1 MKVTIH
7 IVATVVG
14 AFLCFLTG
22 SCKNSKIEENM
33 FQMLSDTIAIPYDSL
48 LYYSQYG
55 GDTNYRFHAPYQ
67 MVVFLDSM
75 NCSKCTIK
83 MLFEWNEL
91 FKLEKERRVEFVYI
105 VSSKDTLG
113 IIEAYNNSALK
124 HGIHLDTCGVFRSRN
139 PHVPSDAM
147 FHTFMIDKNHQVV
160 LVGNP
165 IRSPQIRNL
174 FNRIININQ

>member
-91 FKLEKERRVEFVYI
+91 FKLEKERRVEFVY
-105 VSSKDTLG
+105 
-113 IIEAYNNSALK
+113 NSYTSLLERP
-124 HGIHLDTCGVFRSRN
+124 G
-139 PHVPSDAM
+139 
-147 FHTFMIDKNHQVV
+147 
-160 LVGNP
+160 
-165 IRSPQIRNL
+165 
-174 FNRIININQ
+174 